1 MTIFKINLKSIIMK
15 KLFFLL
21 SVLALT
27 FTNLNAQ
34 DQVYW
39 EDVHIVVEPGDAP
52 IVLGLMDD
60 FYSSIEIPEGT
71 SVSLLGIFNKSEWTE
86 ATHILSFI
94 GSAEGLAELRSLRSG
109 EAYNTYNNSITSV
122 AKIVA
127 IKQGNTLIRVPGENS
142 EVWSSQEWSFY
153 VDDAV
158 TFGNAFAEVMKNVE
172 SSGYVSLGQY
182 TAGERGETHYIY
194 ANYPDYKSQ
203 LKTNVDTPKE
213 QEAFVKFLEKI
224 GPISTYRGSVTH
236 RPLKGWN

>member
-1 MTIFKINLKSIIMK
+1 MTIFRFNHKTITMK
-15 KLFFLL
+15 KLFLLL
-21 SVLALT
+21 SVITLT

-52 IVLGLMDD
+52 IVLGLMDN
-60 FYSSIEIPEGT
+60 FYSSIEMPEGT

-94 GSAEGLAELRSLRSG
+94 GSAEGLAELRDLRSG
-109 EAYNTYNNSITSV
+109 DAYTTYNNSITSV

-127 IKQGNTLIRVPGENS
+127 IKQGNTLIRIPGEDTN
-142 EVWSSQEWSFY
+142 VWSSQEWSFY
-153 VDDAV
+153 VEDQIA
-158 TFGNAFAEVMKNVE
+158 FGNAFAELMK
-172 SSGYVSLGQY
+172 SFKPSGYVSLGAY

-194 ANYPDYKSQ
+194 ANYPDYLSQ
-203 LKTNVDTPKE
+203 LKTGPQTSKE
-213 QEAFVKFLEKI
+213 QAAFAKFFDKI
-224 GPISTYRGSVTH
+224 NPISNFRGSVTH

>member
-1 MTIFKINLKSIIMK
+1 MK
-15 KLFFLL
+15 KLLLLL
-21 SVLALT
+21 SFVALT
-27 FTNLNAQ
+27 ATSLYAQ
-34 DQVYW
+34 NQVYW

-71 SVSLLGIFNKSEWTE
+71 SVSLLGIFNKSEWTD
-86 ATHILSFI
+86 ATHVLSFI
-94 GSAEGLAELRSLRSG
+94 GSADGLSKLRDLRSG
-109 EAYNTYNNSITSV
+109 EAYNNYNNSITSV

-153 VDDAV
+153 VDDAI
-158 TFGNAFAEVMKNVE
+158 TFGNAFAELMKNVE
-172 SSGYVSLGQY
+172 PSGYVSLGQY

-194 ANYPDYKSQ
+194 ANYPDYVSQ
-203 LKTNVDTPKE
+203 LKSNVDTPKE

-224 GPISTYRGSVTH
+224 GPISTYRGSVTL
-236 RPLKGWN
+236 RPIKGWN

>member
-1 MTIFKINLKSIIMK
+1 MK
-15 KLFFLL
+15 KLLL
-21 SVLALT
+21 LMSFVALT
-27 FTNLNAQ
+27 ATSLYAQ
-34 DQVYW
+34 NQVYW

-71 SVSLLGIFNKSEWTE
+71 SVSLLGIFNKSEWTD
-86 ATHILSFI
+86 ATHVLSFI
-94 GSAEGLAELRSLRSG
+94 GSADGLSKLRDLRSG
-109 EAYNTYNNSITSV
+109 EAYNNYNNSITSV

-158 TFGNAFAEVMKNVE
+158 TFGNAFAELMKNVE
-172 SSGYVSLGQY
+172 PSGYVSLGQY

-194 ANYPDYKSQ
+194 ANYPDYVSQ
-203 LKTNVDTPKE
+203 LKSNVDTPEE
-213 QEAFVKFLEKI
+213 QEDFVKFLEKI
-224 GPISTYRGSVTH
+224 GPISTYRGSVTL
-236 RPLKGWN
+236 RPIKGWN

>member
-1 MTIFKINLKSIIMK
+1 MK
-15 KLFFLL
+15 KLLLLL
-21 SVLALT
+21 SFVALT
-27 FTNLNAQ
+27 ATSLYAQ
-34 DQVYW
+34 NQVYW

-71 SVSLLGIFNKSEWTE
+71 SVSLLGIFNKSEWTD
-86 ATHILSFI
+86 ATHVLSFI
-94 GSAEGLAELRSLRSG
+94 GSADGLSKLRDLRSE
-109 EAYNTYNNSITSV
+109 EAYNNYNNSITSV

-158 TFGNAFAEVMKNVE
+158 TFGNAFAELMKNVE
-172 SSGYVSLGQY
+172 PSGYVSLGQY

-194 ANYPDYKSQ
+194 ANYPDYVSQ
-203 LKTNVDTPKE
+203 LKSNVDTPKE
-213 QEAFVKFLEKI
+213 QEVFVKFLEKI
-224 GPISTYRGSVTH
+224 GPISTYRGSVTL
-236 RPLKGWN
+236 RPIKGWN

>member
-1 MTIFKINLKSIIMK
+1 MK
-15 KLFFLL
+15 KLLLLL
-21 SVLALT
+21 SFVTLT
-27 FTNLNAQ
+27 ATSLYAQ
-34 DQVYW
+34 NQVYW

-71 SVSLLGIFNKSEWTE
+71 SVSLLGIFNKSEWTD
-86 ATHILSFI
+86 ATHVLSFI
-94 GSAEGLAELRSLRSG
+94 GSADGLSKLRDLRSG
-109 EAYNTYNNSITSV
+109 EAYNNYNNSITSV

-158 TFGNAFAEVMKNVE
+158 TFGNAFAEVMENVE
-172 SSGYVSLGQY
+172 PSGYVSLGQY

-194 ANYPDYKSQ
+194 ANYPDYVSQ
-203 LKTNVDTPKE
+203 LKSNVDTPKE

-224 GPISTYRGSVTH
+224 GPISTYIGSVTL
-236 RPLKGWN
+236 RPIKGWN

>member
-1 MTIFKINLKSIIMK
+1 MK
-15 KLFFLL
+15 KLLLLL
-21 SVLALT
+21 SFVALT
-27 FTNLNAQ
+27 ATSLYAQ
-34 DQVYW
+34 NQVYW

-71 SVSLLGIFNKSEWTE
+71 SVSLLGIFNKSEWTD
-86 ATHILSFI
+86 ATHVLSFI
-94 GSAEGLAELRSLRSG
+94 GSADGLSKLRDLRSG
-109 EAYNTYNNSITSV
+109 EAYNNYNNSITSV

-158 TFGNAFAEVMKNVE
+158 TFGNAFAELMKNVE
-172 SSGYVSLGQY
+172 PSGYVSLGQY

-194 ANYPDYKSQ
+194 ANYPDYVSQ
-203 LKTNVDTPKE
+203 LKSNVDTPKE
-213 QEAFVKFLEKI
+213 QEVFVKFLDKI
-224 GPISTYRGSVTH
+224 GPISTYRGSVTL
-236 RPLKGWN
+236 RPIKGWN

>member
-1 MTIFKINLKSIIMK
+1 MK
-15 KLFFLL
+15 KLFFLI
-21 SVLALT
+21 SVLVLT

-39 EDVHIVVEPGDAP
+39 EDVHIVVEPGNAP

-60 FYSSIEIPEGT
+60 FYSSIEMPEGT
-71 SVSLLGIFNKSEWTE
+71 SVSLSGIFNKSEWTE

-94 GSAEGLAELRSLRSG
+94 GTAEGLSELRNLRSG
-109 EAYNTYNNSITSV
+109 DAYNTYNNSITSV

-127 IKQGNTLIRVPGENS
+127 IKQGNTLIRVPAENS

-158 TFGNAFAEVMKNVE
+158 AFGNAFVELMKNVE
-172 SSGYVSLGQY
+172 PSGYVSLGQF

-194 ANYPDYKSQ
+194 ANYPDYTSQ
-203 LKTNVDTPKE
+203 LKTNIDTPKE

-224 GPISTYRGSVTH
+224 GPISTYRGSITN
-236 RPLKGWN
+236 RPIKGWN

>member
-1 MTIFKINLKSIIMK
+1 MK
-15 KLFFLL
+15 KLLLLL
-21 SVLALT
+21 SFVTLT
-27 FTNLNAQ
+27 ASSLYAQ
-34 DQVYW
+34 NQVYW

-71 SVSLLGIFNKSEWTE
+71 SVSLLGIFNKSEWTD
-86 ATHILSFI
+86 ATHVLSFI
-94 GSAEGLAELRSLRSG
+94 GSADGLSKLRDLRSG
-109 EAYNTYNNSITSV
+109 EAYNNYNNSITSV

-158 TFGNAFAEVMKNVE
+158 TFGNAFAELMKNVE
-172 SSGYVSLGQY
+172 PSGYVSLGQY

-194 ANYPDYKSQ
+194 ANYPDYVSQ
-203 LKTNVDTPKE
+203 LKSNVDTPKE
-213 QEAFVKFLEKI
+213 QEVFVKFLEKI
-224 GPISTYRGSVTH
+224 GPISTYRGSVTL
-236 RPLKGWN
+236 RPIKGWN

>member
-1 MTIFKINLKSIIMK
+1 MK
-15 KLFFLL
+15 KLLLLL
-21 SVLALT
+21 SFVTLT
-27 FTNLNAQ
+27 ATSLYAQ
-34 DQVYW
+34 NQVYW

-71 SVSLLGIFNKSEWTE
+71 SVSLLGIFNKSEWTD
-86 ATHILSFI
+86 ATHVLSFI
-94 GSAEGLAELRSLRSG
+94 GSADGLSKLRDLRSG
-109 EAYNTYNNSITSV
+109 EAYNNYNNSITSV

-127 IKQGNTLIRVPGENS
+127 IKQGNTLVRVPGENS

-158 TFGNAFAEVMKNVE
+158 TFGNAFAEVMENVE
-172 SSGYVSLGQY
+172 PSGYVSLGQY

-194 ANYPDYKSQ
+194 ANYPDYVSQ
-203 LKTNVDTPKE
+203 LKSNVDTPKE

-224 GPISTYRGSVTH
+224 GPISTYRGSVTL
-236 RPLKGWN
+236 RPIKGWN

>member
-1 MTIFKINLKSIIMK
+1 MK
-15 KLFFLL
+15 KLLLLL
-21 SVLALT
+21 SFVALT
-27 FTNLNAQ
+27 ASSLYAQ
-34 DQVYW
+34 NQVYW

-71 SVSLLGIFNKSEWTE
+71 SVSLLGIFNKSEWTD
-86 ATHILSFI
+86 ATHVLSFI
-94 GSAEGLAELRSLRSG
+94 GSADGLSKLRDLRSG
-109 EAYNTYNNSITSV
+109 EAYNNYNNSITSV

-158 TFGNAFAEVMKNVE
+158 TFGNAFAELMKNVE
-172 SSGYVSLGQY
+172 PSGYVSLGQY

-194 ANYPDYKSQ
+194 ANYPDYVSQ
-203 LKTNVDTPKE
+203 LKSNVDTPKE
-213 QEAFVKFLEKI
+213 QEVFVKFLEKI
-224 GPISTYRGSVTH
+224 GPISTYRGSVTL
-236 RPLKGWN
+236 RPIKGWN

>member
-1 MTIFKINLKSIIMK
+1 MK
-15 KLFFLL
+15 KLLLLL
-21 SVLALT
+21 SFVALT
-27 FTNLNAQ
+27 ATSLYAQ
-34 DQVYW
+34 NQVYW

-71 SVSLLGIFNKSEWTE
+71 SVSLLGIFNKSEWTD
-86 ATHILSFI
+86 ATHVLSFI
-94 GSAEGLAELRSLRSG
+94 GSADGLSKLRDLRSG
-109 EAYNTYNNSITSV
+109 EAYNNYNNSITSV

-158 TFGNAFAEVMKNVE
+158 TFGNAFAELMKNVE
-172 SSGYVSLGQY
+172 PSGYVSLGQY

-194 ANYPDYKSQ
+194 ANYPDYVSQ
-203 LKTNVDTPKE
+203 LKSNVDTPKE

-224 GPISTYRGSVTH
+224 GPISTYRGSVTL
-236 RPLKGWN
+236 RPIKGWN

>member
-1 MTIFKINLKSIIMK
+1 MK

-60 FYSSIEIPEGT
+60 FYSSIEMPEGT

-94 GSAEGLAELRSLRSG
+94 GPAEGLAELRDLRSG
-109 EAYNTYNNSITSV
+109 DAYTTYNNSITSV

-127 IKQGNTLIRVPGENS
+127 IKQGNTLIRVPGENP
-142 EVWSSQEWSFY
+142 EVWSSQEWSFN

-158 TFGNAFAEVMKNVE
+158 AFRNAFVEVMTNAE
-172 SSGYVSLGQY
+172 PSGYVSLGQFN
-182 TAGERGETHYIY
+182 AGERGETHYIY
-194 ANYPDYKSQ
+194 ANYPDYTSQ

-224 GPISTYRGSVTH
+224 GPISTYRGSVTY
-236 RPLKGWN
+236 RPIKGWN